1 MTAVDCEYVF
11 KEYQILW
18 NHYQKTLDE
27 RNNML
32 KNYCLL
38 IGIPSTALALLP
50 YHSILSESIS
60 GLLLMVIAV
69 LGILFSFTYVSECI
83 TADRYLKKISEI
95 RKILNKSLNVPD
107 IVFRT
112 NDTYNSKHFNLFNKV
127 VKVMPLCVINTLAL
141 SLSINF
147 LGLPIV
153 ALYFIAPT
161 FFVIQLIGY
170 TVWILRALHL

>member
-32 KNYCLL
+32 KNYYLL

-50 YHSILSESIS
+50 YHSILSEGIS
-60 GLLLMVIAV
+60 GLLLLVTV

-83 TADRYLKKISEI
+83 TADCERYI
-95 RKILNKSLNVPD
+95 
-107 IVFRT
+107 FRVKPRT
-112 NDTYNSKHFNLFNKV
+112 SAVLSKF
-127 VKVMPLCVINTLAL
+127 
-141 SLSINF
+141 
-147 LGLPIV
+147 
-153 ALYFIAPT
+153 
-161 FFVIQLIGY
+161 
-170 TVWILRALHL
+170 